1 MGFLDSAAV
10 TIDATLTRLGRKR
23 LVEGNF
29 NIELFTLSDE
39 GVDYT
44 LYDINHPSGSESY
57 GTVIENMNVL
67 EAAPARSG
75 FMSYL
80 INDSLANRTFGLP
93 VDWPPREDDSSDPA
107 PLEADVPLTFQPNRS
122 IGFNELYY
130 FTIQNTKIIKFMKKV
145 EGQEGQWIV
154 QDGVDRIK
162 ADKAEVVT
170 QKFSTTETDD
180 SGNFLSYASTKVIVR
195 GVNSGMSAI
204 LTVTVNTTPGSTND
218 VSETD
223 KHALRFKGM

>member
-29 NIELFTLSDE
+29 MIDRFTLSDE

-44 LYDINHPSGSESY
+44 LYDINHPSGSDSY

-67 EAAPARSG
+67 EASPVRSG

-80 INDSLANRTFGLP
+80 VDDSLANKTFGLP
-93 VDWPPREDDSSDPA
+93 VDWPPRQEDSSDPA
-107 PLEADVPLTFQPNRS
+107 PYIPGKIETFRPNRS
-122 IGFNELYY
+122 TGFNELYY
-130 FTIQNTKIIKFMKKV
+130 FRIQNTKIIKFMKKGV
-145 EGQEGQWIV
+145 VI
-154 QDGVDRIK
+154 DGVDRIK
-162 ADKAEVVT
+162 ADEAKVVT
-170 QKFSTTETDD
+170 QKFSTTDTDTE
-180 SGNFLSYASTKVIVR
+180 GNFLTYASTKVVVT

-204 LTVTVNTTPGSTND
+204 LTVTVNTTPGSAND
-218 VSETD
+218 VSERE
-223 KHALRFKGM
+223 KEILRWKET